1 MSVLPQIYGFPHLS
15 RTNPHLRVPICASE
29 SIHTS
34 SQFPGR
40 ANGLGQ
46 VLKSFLDCNLAF
58 STYKN
63 GGEPAYLDS
72 LGSSPPCLNGDENLR
87 KCAHQEQGM
96 SKKKDKKEEK
106 MRDQAEE
113 TLKENEGQS

>member
-1 MSVLPQIYGFPHLS
+1 MLRQIHGILHLS
-15 RTNPHLRVPICASE
+15 RTNPHLCVPICASE
-29 SIHTS
+29 SIHTY
-34 SQFPGR
+34 SQYPGR

-46 VLKSFLDCNLAF
+46 VLKSFRYCNVAF

-72 LGSSPPCLNGDENLR
+72 LGSSPPCLNGDQNLR

-96 SKKKDKKEEK
+96 SKKEDKKEEK
-106 MRDQAEE
+106 KRDQAHE
-113 TLKENEGQS
+113 TLEANEGQS